1 MEDSNGKLKIN
12 EDSDDNEDS
21 DCDSI
26 SFDEPGVLH
35 KVNTFKGEGNV
46 LFQKRDHESALLK
59 YEEAINWL
67 PKDHNDVPYIRSN
80 MAACYMQMGLVEYP
94 KAINECNLA
103 LEVAPTY
110 SKALLKRARCLAA
123 LNRVES
129 ARRDVEM
136 ILKSEP
142 NNMSALE
149 ILEDLKR
156 AERKSSSVEDND
168 ISLPPVDYVEPA
180 LIRILKERVKK
191 RRYGHVENKEELK
204 VKKKAEEG
212 KKKDRGGENK
222 ETISRKNDY
231 FLRKEENGEDKS
243 GDDKVVVKDKC
254 SVSEDVITKTVK
266 LVLDDDIRFAQ
277 LPQNCSIRLVRNI
290 VQDRFPNL
298 MGALIKFRDPEGD
311 LITITTTEELR
322 VAEKCG
328 GPLGSVRL
336 YIVEVSPE
344 KEPLYDGKA
353 LNMISEADD
362 SDVCKAKAMGNGPC
376 CVEEWIVQ
384 FARLFKNHVGF
395 DSDSYLDLHELGV
408 KLYTEAME
416 ETVTSED
423 AQDIFEMAVEKFQ
436 EMTALALFNWGNVH
450 LNRARRLVCI
460 GEDISSETILAL
472 VKSGYEWA
480 DKEYTMAGIRY
491 ADSLRFKPDFYE
503 GHFALGQQ
511 LFEQAKLC
519 WYYAIGNKID
529 LDTWPSTKV
538 LDLYNK
544 AEENMDFG
552 MQLWE
557 ELEEELL
564 NEGLQNS
571 EKRKADLRKMGLD
584 RLYKDI
590 SVDEAEERAGSMGS
604 QIYLLW
610 GTILYER
617 SIVEFKLDLPTWEEC
632 LEVAVEK
639 FELSGASTADIAVMT
654 KNHISNGESMD
665 GFGFKI
671 DEIIQAW
678 NDMYD
683 AKRWESDVSAFR
695 LEPLFRRR
703 VPKLH
708 SVIEHVSLY
717 CS

>member
-1 MEDSNGKLKIN
+1 MEDSNGKRKFDDDSEENVDEN
-12 EDSDDNEDS
+12 EEDS

-80 MAACYMQMGLVEYP
+80 MAACYMQMGLVEFP
-94 KAINECNLA
+94 KAIHECNLA

-110 SKALLKRARCLAA
+110 SKALLKRARCLVA
-123 LNRVES
+123 LNRLDS
-129 ARRDVEM
+129 AKRDVNV
-136 ILKSEP
+136 ILSAEP

-149 ILEDLKR
+149 ILDELKR
-156 AERKSSSVEDND
+156 LELKSSTAENHD

-191 RRYGHVENKEELK
+191 RRYGQLENKVENKIEPK
-204 VKKKAEEG
+204 VVKKVEEEKKDVKG
-212 KKKDRGGENK
+212 EENIEEILKNKNNVEKKK
-222 ETISRKNDY
+222 ET
-231 FLRKEENGEDKS
+231 FEEKIAEDK
-243 GDDKVVVKDKC
+243 VMVKDKI
-254 SVSEDVITKTVK
+254 SVSEEPVTKTVK
-266 LVLDDDIRFAQ
+266 LVLGDDIRFAQ
-277 LPQNCSIRLVRNI
+277 LPVKCSIRLVRDI

-298 MGALIKFRDPEGD
+298 MGALIKYRDPEGD
-311 LITITTTEELR
+311 LITITTTDELR
-322 VAEKCG
+322 VAEKSG
-328 GPLGSVRL
+328 GPLGSLRL

-344 KEPLYDGKA
+344 REPFYDGKVNNEKVQSGKSKA
-353 LNMISEADD
+353 AKGTND
-362 SDVCKAKAMGNGPC
+362 SNVCIGKAMESGPC
-376 CVEEWIVQ
+376 CVEEWIIQ

-395 DSDSYLDLHELGV
+395 DTDSYLDLHELGV

-416 ETVTSED
+416 ETVTSEK
-423 AQDIFEMAVEKFQ
+423 AQEIFEMALEKFQ
-436 EMTALALFNWGNVH
+436 EMTALSLFNWGNVH
-450 LNRARRLVCI
+450 LSRARKLVPI
-460 GEDISSETILAL
+460 GEDSLSETILTQ
-472 VKSGYEWA
+472 VKNGYEWA

-529 LDTWPSTKV
+529 LETWPSTKV

-564 NEGLQNS
+564 SGLQNP
-571 EKRKADLRKMGLD
+571 EKYKDDLKKMGLD
-584 RLYKDI
+584 RLYKEI
-590 SVDEAEERAGSMGS
+590 SSDEAEERAGSMGS

-639 FELSGASTADIAVMT
+639 FELSGASSADVAVMI
-654 KNHISNGESMD
+654 KNHISNEESMD
-665 GFGFKI
+665 GENI
-671 DEIIQAW
+671 YI
-678 NDMYD
+678 
-683 AKRWESDVSAFR
+683 
-695 LEPLFRRR
+695 
-703 VPKLH
+703 
-708 SVIEHVSLY
+708 
-717 CS
+717 

>member
-1 MEDSNGKLKIN
+1 MENSNGKEKIDD
-12 EDSDDNEDS
+12 DSEENVDDNEDS

-46 LFQKRDHESALLK
+46 FFQKRDHENALLR

-110 SKALLKRARCLAA
+110 SKALLKRARCLVA
-123 LNRVES
+123 LNRLDS
-129 ARRDVEM
+129 AKRDVNT
-136 ILKSEP
+136 ILSAEP

-149 ILEDLKR
+149 IMDNLKI
-156 AERKSSSVEDND
+156 AERKSSSVEEND

-191 RRYGHVENKEELK
+191 RRYGQLDNKVENNVEPK
-204 VKKKAEEG
+204 VEG
-212 KKKDRGGENK
+212 KKEDNGVEKKQDSLKNQDNIVKKREND
-222 ETISRKNDY
+222 EEKN
-231 FLRKEENGEDKS
+231 S
-243 GDDKVVVKDKC
+243 DDKVMVKDKI
-254 SVSEDVITKTVK
+254 SVSDEVATKTVK
-266 LVLDDDIRFAQ
+266 LVLGDDIRFAQ
-277 LPQNCSIRLVRNI
+277 LPVKCSIRLVRNI

-298 MGALIKFRDPEGD
+298 IGALIKYRDPEGD
-311 LITITTTEELR
+311 LVTITTTDELR
-322 VAEKCG
+322 LAEKSG

-336 YIVEVSPE
+336 YIVEVNPE
-344 KEPLYDGKA
+344 REPLYDGKV
-353 LNMISEADD
+353 LISNPAKGADD
-362 SDVCKAKAMGNGPC
+362 SDVCNVNAMENGPC
-376 CVEEWIVQ
+376 CVEDWIVQ

-408 KLYTEAME
+408 KLYAEAME
-416 ETVTSED
+416 DTVTSEE
-423 AQDIFEMAVEKFQ
+423 AQKFFEMAIEKYQ

-450 LNRARRLVCI
+450 LNRARKLVAF
-460 GEDISSETILAL
+460 GEDSRSETILTQ
-472 VKSGYEWA
+472 VKSGYEYA

-564 NEGLQNS
+564 SEGLQNP
-571 EKRKADLRKMGLD
+571 EKRKADLKKMGLD
-584 RLYKDI
+584 RLYKEI
-590 SVDEAEERAGSMGS
+590 SADEAEERAGSMGS

-617 SIVEFKLDLPTWEEC
+617 SIVEYKLDLPTWEEC

-639 FELSGASTADIAVMT
+639 FELSGASSADISVMT
-654 KNHISNGESMD
+654 KNHVSNGESLD
-665 GFGFKI
+665 GEKI
-671 DEIIQAW
+671 FI
-678 NDMYD
+678 
-683 AKRWESDVSAFR
+683 
-695 LEPLFRRR
+695 
-703 VPKLH
+703 
-708 SVIEHVSLY
+708 
-717 CS
+717 

>member
-1 MEDSNGKLKIN
+1 MENSNGKQKIDD
-12 EDSDDNEDS
+12 DSEENVDDNEDS

-26 SFDEPGVLH
+26 SFDEPGVLQ
-35 KVNTFKGEGNV
+35 KVNTFKGEGNIF
-46 LFQKRDHESALLK
+46 FQKRDHENALLK

-110 SKALLKRARCLAA
+110 TKALLKRARCLVA
-123 LNRVES
+123 LNRLDS
-129 ARRDVEM
+129 AKRDVDT
-136 ILKSEP
+136 ILSAEP

-149 ILEDLKR
+149 IMDDLKN
-156 AERKSSSVEDND
+156 AERKSSFVEEND
-168 ISLPPVDYVEPA
+168 IALPPFDYVEPA
-180 LIRILKERVKK
+180 LIRILKERVKN
-191 RRYGHVENKEELK
+191 RRYGQLENKVENNVEPK
-204 VKKKAEEG
+204 VEG
-212 KKKDRGGENK
+212 KKEYNGEEKK
-222 ETISRKNDY
+222 EDSLKNQDDAVKK
-231 FLRKEENGEDKS
+231 RENGEEKTTE
-243 GDDKVVVKDKC
+243 DKVMVKDKI
-254 SVSEDVITKTVK
+254 SVSDEVATKTVK
-266 LVLDDDIRFAQ
+266 LVLGDDIRFAQ
-277 LPQNCSIRLVRNI
+277 LPAKCSIRLVRNI

-298 MGALIKFRDPEGD
+298 IGALIKYRDPEGD
-311 LITITTTEELR
+311 LITITTTDELR
-322 VAEKCG
+322 LAEKSG

-336 YIVEVSPE
+336 YIVEVSSDR
-344 KEPLYDGKA
+344 EPLYDGKV
-353 LNMISEADD
+353 LNNNAAKGADA
-362 SDVCKAKAMGNGPC
+362 SDVCNVKATENGPC
-376 CVEEWIVQ
+376 CVEDWIVQ

-416 ETVTSED
+416 ETVTSEA
-423 AQDIFEMAVEKFQ
+423 AQQIFEIALEKFQ

-450 LNRARRLVCI
+450 LNRARKLVAFE
-460 GEDISSETILAL
+460 EDSRSEKVLAL
-472 VKSGYEWA
+472 VKSGYEYA
-480 DKEYTMAGIRY
+480 DKEYTLAGIRY
-491 ADSLRFKPDFYE
+491 ADSLRYKPDFYE

-564 NEGLQNS
+564 SEGLQNP
-571 EKRKADLRKMGLD
+571 EKRKADLKKMGLE
-584 RLYKDI
+584 RLYKEI
-590 SVDEAEERAGSMGS
+590 SPDEAEERAGSMGS

-617 SIVEFKLDLPTWEEC
+617 SIVEYKLDLPTWEEC

-639 FELSGASTADIAVMT
+639 FELSGASSADIAVMT
-654 KNHISNGESMD
+654 KNHVSNEESLDGENISHLS
-665 GFGFKI
+665 
-671 DEIIQAW
+671 
-678 NDMYD
+678 
-683 AKRWESDVSAFR
+683 SDIN
-695 LEPLFRRR
+695 
-703 VPKLH
+703 K
-708 SVIEHVSLY
+708 Y
-717 CS
+717 